1 MENIAEVAQLIKK
14 LKIHDLNESYGI
26 EFKKATDKLP
36 KSFWETYS
44 SFSNTNGGYIFL
56 GVDESNH
63 GSLIFTGVS
72 DPQQMIKDIC
82 NTANNHSK
90 VSYNNIENENIHQ
103 TTIEG
108 KKILV
113 IYIPELPVAKKPLYL
128 TGNIN
133 RTFIRKN
140 DGDYVATEEELRRF
154 LRNAHGNLDSD
165 LLQNYNLDDLN
176 LDSVLRF
183 KNIIHNRKPSGYYL
197 EMDNVEFL
205 KQMGVF
211 QIDRN
216 DQRKPKLTIAGLLF
230 LGKLDA
236 ILQKFPHFHL
246 EYINKRGIQPKER
259 WKDRVSSGDLEYMD
273 LNLFNY
279 FSIVSE
285 KLRATITDPF
295 ALDNKSVR
303 KTPVE
308 LGTALREALANMII
322 HADYFDPETD
332 LKVVVEDLDYIFTNP
347 GTMLVTNLQFF
358 TGGKSLPRNNTLIQ
372 FFRLMGIC
380 ERAGTGGREIY
391 DMAKRNQ
398 YQAPEIKRSLSSTTL
413 KIWVGV
419 PTAAQLYPFLS
430 ADSCK
435 ILEYL
440 GNNKEHSS
448 KEIQKATG
456 LSSYFVH
463 KSLGELKSCELVIAR
478 GNGRATRYSRNLS
491 IIEQCNAMD
500 QIKEML
506 IRSNESGK

>member
-1 MENIAEVAQLIKK
+1 MKNVAEVAQLIKQ
-14 LKIHDLNESYGI
+14 LKIYDLNESCSI
-26 EFKKATDKLP
+26 EFEKATDKLP
-36 KSFWETYS
+36 KAFWETYS
-44 SFSNTNGGYIFL
+44 SFSNTNGGYILL
-56 GVDESNH
+56 GVFENTQ
-63 GSLIFTGVS
+63 GNLTYTGVS

-82 NTANNHSK
+82 NTANNKSK
-90 VSYNNIENENIHQ
+90 VSYNNIEDINIHQ
-103 TTIEG
+103 TTIED
-108 KKILV
+108 KKILI
-113 IYIPELPVAKKPLYL
+113 IYIPELPIDKKPLYL
-128 TGNIN
+128 NGLIN
-133 RTFIRKN
+133 KSYIRKN
-140 DGDYVATEEELRRF
+140 DGDYLVTEEELRRF
-154 LRNAHGNLDSD
+154 LRNAYGKMDSA
-165 LLQNYNLDDLN
+165 LLQNYGLEDLN
-176 LDSVLRF
+176 IDSILQF
-183 KNIIHNRKPSGYYL
+183 KNIIHNRKPSGNYL
-197 EMDNVEFL
+197 EMDNLEFL

-246 EYINKRGIQPKER
+246 EYINKRGIQPEER

-279 FSIVSE
+279 FFIVSE
-285 KLRATITDPF
+285 KLRTTITDPF

-332 LKVVVEDLDYIFTNP
+332 LKVVVEDLDYTFTNP

-391 DMAKRNQ
+391 NMAKRNQ
-398 YQAPEIKRSLSSTTL
+398 YQEPEIKRSLSSTLL

-419 PTAAQLYPFLS
+419 PTAAQLYPSLS
-430 ADSCK
+430 AEACK

-440 GNNKEHSS
+440 GKNKEHSS
-448 KEIQKATG
+448 KEIQNATG
-456 LSSYFVH
+456 LSTYFVH
-463 KSLGELKSCELVIAR
+463 KALGELKSCKLVIAN
-478 GNGRATRYSRNLS
+478 GKGRATRYKKDLS
-491 IIEQCNAMD
+491 IIEQCNVVD
-500 QIKEML
+500 RIKEIL
-506 IRSNESGK
+506 IRSSENGK